1 MSKLSSLYAAI
12 TICMFAAVCNP
23 AVLTAQ
29 NTVRLYG
36 GIGYWGLYSEYS
48 GPAAGGGVNFG
59 QRYRATAVY
68 GFSYQRDLVR
78 RLSLE
83 LDVQNSYRNTFPDIA
98 DAPAVTTTDSPGGY
112 DGLADMPSVRDY
124 IDRWIAAGNDP
135 NNLTWLRH
143 NSLAVSVRPVF
154 HMIDTGHHRFSA
166 YAGIGWYFADGLCFE
181 TAALFPE
188 IEPENYTAS
197 TWQYHVSG
205 LTGNAGLRYEY
216 TFLEHYMVGLDAGVT
231 FNDSGAPWQDDRTML
246 TATDARALLY
256 IGFRF

>member
-1 MSKLSSLYAAI
+1 MRRFTVFPLIIILLLINTNLHAGNYDASA
-12 TICMFAAVCNP
+12 P
-23 AVLTAQ
+23 AKNAL
-29 NTVRLYG
+29 RLYG

-48 GPAAGGGVNFG
+48 GPAAGGGVSFG
-59 QRYRATAVY
+59 QKYRATAVY

-98 DAPAVTTTDSPGGY
+98 DAPAVTTTDNPGGY
-112 DGLADMPSVRDY
+112 EGLADMPSVRDY

-143 NSLAVSVRPVF
+143 NSLAISVRPVF
-154 HMIDTGHHRFSA
+154 HIIDTGHHRFSA

-205 LTGNAGLRYEY
+205 LSTTAVPLGRM
-216 TFLEHYMVGLDAGVT
+216 T
-231 FNDSGAPWQDDRTML
+231 APCSLPRML
-246 TATDARALLY
+246 VHCCT
-256 IGFRF
+256 